1 MKESSPMPTYSKTN
15 PWKLVTFLGVLLG
28 VTLFLASRSLAYRW
42 VLAPESPL
50 ARQDPADLIIGTKI
64 PVRYERS
71 PRILLT
77 KEESFSL
84 TLIVARDI
92 KNKQGRVII
101 PHGSQ
106 ILGEIRPL
114 SLGSRFFSERLL
126 IYNQNQSIKAYS
138 LNAISPWINQVETL
152 VKGINPD
159 NLLKGAT
166 LGEAA
171 GAVIAALKGE
181 QPLNQEILQRAGLEA
196 LTGWLLSGERVELLS
211 IVPERDLTLTL
222 ESEFPS
228 EN

>member
-1 MKESSPMPTYSKTN
+1 MPTYSKTN
-15 PWKLVTFLGVLLG
+15 PWKLVTFLGVLLA
-28 VTLFLASRSLAYRW
+28 VTLFLSSRSLAYCW
-42 VLAPESPL
+42 VLATQYQL
-50 ARQDPADLIIGTKI
+50 ARQDPADLTIGTKI

-92 KNKQGRVII
+92 QNKQGRVII

-106 ILGEIRPL
+106 IIGEIRPL
-114 SLGSRFFSERLL
+114 SLGSRFFSQKLL
-126 IYNQNQSIKAYS
+126 IYNQNQPLKAYS
-138 LNAISPWINQVETL
+138 LDAVSPWINQVETL

-171 GAVIAALKGE
+171 MAVIAALKGE

-196 LTGWLLSGERVELLS
+196 LTGWLLSGERIELLS

-222 ESEFPS
+222 ESEFKS

>member
-1 MKESSPMPTYSKTN
+1 M
-15 PWKLVTFLGVLLG
+15 
-28 VTLFLASRSLAYRW
+28 
-42 VLAPESPL
+42 
-50 ARQDPADLIIGTKI
+50 
-64 PVRYERS
+64 
-71 PRILLT
+71 
-77 KEESFSL
+77 
-84 TLIVARDI
+84 DI
-92 KNKQGRVII
+92 KLSVNTVN
-101 PHGSQ
+101 Q

-171 GAVIAALKGE
+171 RAVIAALKGE

-196 LTGWLLSGERVELLS
+196 LTGWLLSGERIELLS